1 MIKILKKFHLILAF
15 IFALPLLVL
24 SISGAIISYHDEI
37 IDIFSKYEVVAG
49 KKPLEIDEILKI
61 FSKSEPNFNLS
72 YLKIRAEANKAY
84 VISGTNENGEF
95 ESFFIDPY
103 TGEISGKNSAEKFI
117 GLVLNLHKNLALS
130 LFKNENLSKFASELV
145 ALSTLA
151 LLFILISGAVIYF
164 WRFRSRV
171 GEAFKLNL
179 KAKKFAFLYS
189 LHGFLGIYLGAVLSV
204 ICISGLYFSYE
215 SFAKVINQICG

>member
-24 SISGAIISYHDEI
+24 SISGA
-37 IDIFSKYEVVAG
+37 
-49 KKPLEIDEILKI
+49 KPLEIDEILKI

-117 GLVLNLHKNLALS
+117 W
-130 LFKNENLSKFASELV
+130 F
-145 ALSTLA
+145 
-151 LLFILISGAVIYF
+151 
-164 WRFRSRV
+164 
-171 GEAFKLNL
+171 
-179 KAKKFAFLYS
+179 
-189 LHGFLGIYLGAVLSV
+189 
-204 ICISGLYFSYE
+204 
-215 SFAKVINQICG
+215 